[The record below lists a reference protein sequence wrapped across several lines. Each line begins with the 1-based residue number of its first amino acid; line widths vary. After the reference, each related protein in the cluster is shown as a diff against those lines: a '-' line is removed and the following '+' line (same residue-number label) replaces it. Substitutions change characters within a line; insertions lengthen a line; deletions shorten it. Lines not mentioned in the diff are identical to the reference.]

1 MLVREVKCNSL
12 LNKSKLGDY
21 CINPYVGCAH
31 ACVYCY
37 ADPLTRKFTK
47 HTEAWGSFVDVKI
60 NAATILLKE
69 VLNKRKGT
77 VFISSLTDPYQPLE
91 KKYGL
96 TRRCLEMLQRNS
108 FSVCLQTK
116 SSLVIRDIDL
126 LKKFGEKCEVGL
138 TITTLDEEIRKVFEP
153 FSSSVEEKL
162 EALQLLKGNGIKT
175 YVFFGPVLPYLSDID
190 LEHYFKTL
198 APLTNCFWVDKL
210 NLKTGIWEK
219 VEKVLKENYLE
230 LVEKWKKILFEKNDY
245 YQELKKKILEIS
257 KNKFKVVFCY

>member
-60 NAATILLKE
+60 NATTILLKE

-91 KKYGL
+91 KKYEL

-138 TITTLDEEIRKVFEP
+138 TITTLDEKIRKVFEP

-162 EALQLLKGNGIKT
+162 EALQLLKENGIKT